1 MKRLIAVRL
10 PNLPYSPDSQTFR
23 LGEAR
28 MPIAAVIAGLRGADG
43 ATGPQGPTGDT
54 GPQGPQGE
62 QGPAGPVGDTGP
74 QGIQGVQG
82 PQGETGPAGA
92 TGPAGPQGEPG
103 PQGIQ
108 GPTGATGPQGP
119 QGIQGPTGATGP
131 AGPGVAAGGTTGQM
145 LVKASGTDYDTAWA
159 AVTSALL
166 TGLASGS
173 ATAIAAADTLLAAL
187 EKLQAQITGLAA
199 VASSGSYTDLTN
211 KPTII
216 SIQQLTKAQYDALT
230 TAQKN
235 DASVLY
241 VIVG

>member
-1 MKRLIAVRL
+1 MTQIAGFAWVGEAVRL
-10 PNLPYSPDSQTFR
+10 DPDDFPALT
-23 LGEAR
+23 
-28 MPIAAVIAGLRGADG
+28 MPVIVAGLRGADG
-43 ATGPQGPTGDT
+43 AMGPQGPTGAI
-54 GPQGPQGE
+54 
-62 QGPAGPVGDTGP
+62 GPAGPAGEQGP

-82 PQGETGPAGA
+82 PQGEQ
-92 TGPAGPQGEPG
+92 GPAGPAGDTG
-103 PQGIQ
+103 PQG
-108 GPTGATGPQGP
+108 PAGP

-131 AGPGVAAGGTTGQM
+131 AGPGVADGGTTGQV

-166 TGLASGS
+166 TGLATGS

-235 DASVLY
+235 DASILY